1 MKQSCF
7 AAGPPCPTVCDAC
20 IPPFAVDRSIFA
32 SLARVEL
39 QFPMGAECRQK
50 LGADAAPLGVSR
62 SVVVV
67 QPYLRA
73 LTTFAGG
80 QL

>member
-1 MKQSCF
+1 MGLPAARHLSLRMKQSCF

-32 SLARVEL
+32 SLSRVEL

-50 LGADAAPLGVSR
+50 LGADA
-62 SVVVV
+62 
-67 QPYLRA
+67 Q
-73 LTTFAGG
+73 
-80 QL
+80 